1 MTDPFPLPAS
11 VLDLVEIRP
20 VEDLLL
26 HILHEGLPDVPTFSL
41 IPDSP
46 PPNFILARGLPGNGL
61 WRGDERFVQDAR
73 FYIHTFTSDPDGDWK
88 GATLSEATRVV
99 LREASTNK
107 WGTAELGWVNEIKL
121 DSEAGR
127 VTDWATSVGPV
138 QYADLPTGYWRYQ
151 SIYHIKYR
159 KPRQN

>member
-1 MTDPFPLPAS
+1 MTDPFPLPDS
-11 VLDLVEIRP
+11 VLDLVENRP

-26 HILHEGLPDVPTFSL
+26 RILREGLPDIPVVSL
-41 IPDSP
+41 IAEHP
-46 PPNFILARGLPGNGL
+46 PPIFVLARGLPGNGL
-61 WRGDERFVQDAR
+61 WHGDQRFVQEGR

-88 GATLSEATRVV
+88 GAMLSEACRVV
-99 LREASTNK
+99 LRDAYLTNK
-107 WGTAELGWVNEIKL
+107 GWSDLGYVTEIKL

-159 KPRQN
+159 RPRS